1 MSNYWIEYP
10 FMQAELESVRA
21 FMLDSVSD
29 AIPLVKE
36 PLVEVIQ
43 SGGKML
49 RPAMV
54 ILGAKFG
61 KYDSKRIVPIAA
73 CVELLHTAT
82 LIHDDIIDESKLRR
96 GIETVHSKYSKEVAV
111 LVGDYVF
118 AKTFDL
124 LAGDYPAEMLK
135 NLSRSIMKICE
146 GELSQYAHRYSES
159 LELDQYIEIIAG
171 KTAALFSMSLFAG
184 AYEAKVNNPMQRAL
198 VQAGY
203 CIGMTFQIIDDCLDF
218 LGKPETIGKNVAND
232 IKQGDMTLPLLLAL
246 RNEPTGTLQ
255 QLVFQSSLTQEDIRR
270 IGTLVIES
278 NGVALAEEK
287 AKEYGQDALTALS
300 KVKKTE
306 SRKIL
311 EKIVSSILETPRA
324 RL

>member
-1 MSNYWIEYP
+1 MSNYWIEHP
-10 FMQAELESVRA
+10 FMQAELEAVRA

-29 AIPLVKE
+29 AIPLVRE
-36 PLVEVIQ
+36 PLTEVIQ

-54 ILGAKFG
+54 ILGAKLG
-61 KYDSKRIVPIAA
+61 KYNSKRIIPIAA

-146 GELSQYAHRYSES
+146 GELSQFAHRYSET
-159 LELDQYIEIIAG
+159 LDLDQYIEIIAG

-184 AYEAKVNNPMQRAL
+184 AYEAKVSNATQRAL

-246 RNEPTGTLQ
+246 RNEPTGALQ
-255 QLVFQSSLTQEDIRR
+255 KLVFQSALTQEDILQ
-270 IGTLVIES
+270 IGSLVIAS
-278 NGVALAEEK
+278 NGVALAQEK
-287 AKEYGQDALTALS
+287 AKEYGQDALIALS
-300 KVKKTE
+300 KVKKSE

-311 EKIVSSILETPRA
+311 EKIVASILETPGLRQ
-324 RL
+324 